1 MLDRYDILIVGG
13 GPGGA
18 AAGTVGARAGLS
30 TLIVEKERYPRDK
43 PCGGG
48 ITGRCA
54 RAMAEVFGPQPLAQ
68 CSLGVSNGV
77 RMSHGPRLV
86 SEVDGC
92 PDMHFVSRWQLDAAL
107 IDGARGAGC
116 DVLEGD
122 AAAEVDVAERRV
134 TLASGRSYTGSVIIA
149 ADGAGSLVRR
159 SLWPGRAAARNMGVG
174 LVVEPTVADLKD
186 EHRDGCTRVPH
197 TDFGVVP
204 WGYGWVFPHGD
215 RVNIGVGGFVGR
227 GINYRGVLRRLVES
241 YCRPGAWERVQ
252 ARGHR
257 LPFGHLT
264 RRPGRGP
271 VLLVGDAAG
280 LIEPV
285 TGDGIGFAI
294 ESGKLAA
301 QAAAQALCAGAPGR
315 ALAIYAAAF
324 RPLYW
329 HMRQASWARW
339 LFFPQ
344 PCVRRALRALNRHPQ
359 LVRMFMEILAGDLSY
374 PEYFQRMIVGRLR
387 GKL

>member
-1 MLDRYDILIVGG
+1 MVDRYDILIVGG

-18 AAGTVGARAGLS
+18 AAGTVAARAGLS
-30 TLIVEKERYPRDK
+30 ALIVEKERYPRDK
-43 PCGGG
+43 PCGGD
-48 ITGRCA
+48 IAGRCA

-77 RMSHGPRLV
+77 RMFHGPRLV

-92 PDMHFVSRWQLDAAL
+92 PDMHFVSRRQLGAAL
-107 IDGARGAGC
+107 IEQAREAGC
-116 DVLEGD
+116 EVREGD
-122 AAAEVDVAERRV
+122 AAVGVELAEGRV
-134 TLASGRSYTGSVIIA
+134 TLASGSSYTGGVIIA
-149 ADGAGSLVRR
+149 ADGAGSVVRR
-159 SLWPGRAAARNMGVG
+159 SLWPGRAATRNVGVG
-174 LVVEPTVADLKD
+174 LVVEPAAADLRH
-186 EHRDGCTRVPH
+186 EHRDACTRVPH
-197 TDFGVVP
+197 IDFGIVP

-215 RVNIGVGGFVGR
+215 RVNIGVGGFLGR
-227 GINYRGVLRRLVES
+227 GINYRGVLRRFVET
-241 YCRPGAWERVQ
+241 YCRPGVWERVQ
-252 ARGHR
+252 VRGHR
-257 LPFGHLT
+257 LPFGQLT

-285 TGDGIGFAI
+285 TGEGIGFAI
-294 ESGKLAA
+294 ESGQLAA
-301 QAAAQALCAGAPGR
+301 QAAAEALGAGAPGR

-339 LFFPQ
+339 LMFPQ
-344 PCVRRALRALNRHPQ
+344 PWLRRALRALNRHPQ

-374 PEYFQRMIVGRLR
+374 PEYFRRMLVGRFM